1 MYSQLDSLADTA
13 QVAVLHLVVDVAVL
27 LVVAVL
33 LAVAVVLV
41 IIIIISVIFGAAHE
55 TGSS

>member
-1 MYSQLDSLADTA
+1 MYSQLDSLADAA
-13 QVAVLHLVVDVAVL
+13 QVAVLHLVVAAV
-27 LVVAVL
+27 VL